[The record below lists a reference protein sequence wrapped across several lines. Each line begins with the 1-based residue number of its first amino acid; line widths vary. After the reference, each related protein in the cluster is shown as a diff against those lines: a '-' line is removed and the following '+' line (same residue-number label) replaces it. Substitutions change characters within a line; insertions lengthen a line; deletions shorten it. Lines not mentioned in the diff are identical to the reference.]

1 MQVLLKPLHAS
12 KAVNVRV
19 RLLVQPLT
27 TSEACEQVTGTEPH
41 SFVALGAVA
50 VAHVG
55 MDDGL
60 QSRSV
65 VEPQP
70 LFGRNTGA
78 VTTCQV

>member
-1 MQVLLKPLHAS
+1 MQVLLRPLHVS

-19 RLLVQPLT
+19 RLWLQPVT
-27 TSEACEQVTGTEPH
+27 RSVPPSQVTFTEPH

-65 VEPQP
+65 VDPQP
-70 LFGRNTGA
+70 LFGRNTGV
-78 VTTCQV
+78 VTTFQV